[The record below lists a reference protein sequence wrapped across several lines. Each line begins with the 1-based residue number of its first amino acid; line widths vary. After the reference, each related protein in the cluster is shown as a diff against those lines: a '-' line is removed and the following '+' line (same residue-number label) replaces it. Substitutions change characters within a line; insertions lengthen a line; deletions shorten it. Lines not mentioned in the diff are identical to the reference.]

1 MFAGELSY
9 QVSIFH
15 PSGTPCALV
24 TSQVAFLLLM
34 NVPEAATPLSQS
46 FVVSSDGL
54 VVNNALTYRS
64 LLQSLNIS

>member
-1 MFAGELSY
+1 MTGY
-9 QVSIFH
+9 RVSIFH
-15 PSGTPCALV
+15 PLGMPCAPV
-24 TSQVAFLLLM
+24 TFQVAFLLLT

-54 VVNNALTYRS
+54 VVNNAFTYRS